1 MSVYK
6 KINIVGVIILVF
18 VYVAT
23 SVYWNIHCSN
33 LDCDEILIDGWLR
46 PLLKSSFWAILI
58 FGLLI
63 LFPGDVFK
71 RWLQYIL
78 WWAVPLS
85 LKLVYDI
92 SAHTGGIMSVS
103 KADMAESLGQIFL
116 IVTAIFI
123 AAYYLITWWK
133 KRKAGPVSAS

>member
-6 KINIVGVIILVF
+6 KINIGLLTLTVATTMGVYLFWSNKCFGSCSINLIDTWLFPVYFGGKYLTVILGILVVF
-18 VYVAT
+18 SA
-23 SVYWNIHCSN
+23 SI
-33 LDCDEILIDGWLR
+33 
-46 PLLKSSFWAILI
+46 
-58 FGLLI
+58 
-63 LFPGDVFK
+63 FK

-103 KADMAESLGQIFL
+103 KADMAESLGQIFI

-123 AAYYLITWWK
+123 AAYYLIAWWK
-133 KRKAGPVSAS
+133 KRKGNPVAAS